1 MDAQVVWQGKMSF
14 TGSADSGFELPL
26 GANLD
31 VGGDEDGFRP
41 LELFAVGLAGCTAMD
56 VISILQKK
64 RQDVTA
70 FNVVVH
76 ADRAES
82 HPKIFTQVQVEYT
95 IEGRGIDPQAVERAI
110 QLSTTKYC
118 PGQAMLEKA
127 VPIAHTYTIKE
138 LV

>member
-14 TGSADSGFELPL
+14 TGRADSGFELPL
-26 GANLD
+26 GAGSD

-56 VISILQKK
+56 VISILRKK

-95 IEGRGIDPQAVERAI
+95 IEGREIDPQAVERAI
-110 QLSTTKYC
+110 QLSTIKYC
-118 PGQAMLEKA
+118 PAQAMLEKT
-127 VPIAHTYTIKE
+127 VPIVHTYTITE
-138 LV
+138 LE